1 MASPIDASGLDR
13 LLSQTMSA
21 LEQFTGGPDG
31 AEPPE
36 GDGQAA
42 DGMITVRVAPPGRI
56 SALTF
61 DPRVMRMASET
72 LAEEVTAAVNEAL
85 ADLQTKATAAVAGQ
99 VPLGALGTKLR
110 SIQED
115 ARRQFATVTE
125 SLVAAQER
133 IVRQG
138 GG

>member
-1 MASPIDASGLDR
+1 MHVAEIAVGNDLERGVALGLR
-13 LLSQTMSA
+13 GFQRQPA
-21 LEQFTGGPDG
+21 GFQRPAIF
-31 AEPPE
+31 AEIPQIRCQVATDPAE
-36 GDGQAA
+36 AA
-42 DGMITVRVAPPGRI
+42 TV
-56 SALTF
+56 
-61 DPRVMRMASET
+61 
-72 LAEEVTAAVNEAL
+72 
-85 ADLQTKATAAVAGQ
+85 AVAGQ